1 MEQTLQSLIH
11 LTGLS
16 EHDRSVLQETAKHTQ
31 TWVDEFV
38 QMFYDTIFAYPPT
51 RGVFKEGERP
61 EREQSMRIWYLQIT
75 SGEFDDQFWQKQRQI
90 GLKHVNRGILNA
102 FMLGMMDRTQQFFL
116 DKCLSTFEPEKGIEV
131 FKAFKRVTDVTAGL
145 IAKGYQSPYAVLR
158 MR

>member
-1 MEQTLQSLIH
+1 VDQTLQSLIH
-11 LTGLS
+11 LTGFS
-16 EHDRSVLQETAKHTQ
+16 EHDRYVLQENAEHTQ
-31 TWVDEFV
+31 QWVDEFV
-38 QMFYDTIFAYPPT
+38 QLFYDTIFMYPPT

-102 FMLGMMDRTQQFFL
+102 FMLGMMNRTQHFFL
-116 DKCLSTFEPEKGIEV
+116 DKCLNTFGPEKGIEV
-131 FKAFKRVTDVTAGL
+131 FNAFKRVTDVTAGL

-158 MR
+158 VR